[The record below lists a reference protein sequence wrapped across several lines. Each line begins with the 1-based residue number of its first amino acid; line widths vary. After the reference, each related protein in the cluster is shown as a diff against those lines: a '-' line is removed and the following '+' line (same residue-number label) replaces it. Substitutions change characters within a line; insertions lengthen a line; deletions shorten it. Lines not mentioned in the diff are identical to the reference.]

1 MTNLAESIDRYVT
14 RVTRVLNQLN
24 REDVAAVVRT
34 LLDMRNRGGTLF
46 LFGNG
51 GSGATA
57 SHMYCDLAKGASLML
72 ENRFRVI
79 CLNDNIPAMAAYAN
93 DISWEEVFVGPMKNL
108 IKKEDVAIGISGSG
122 NSMNVVKALEYANS
136 IGATTIAWCGYDGG
150 KIKKIAD
157 MSVHVDI
164 NDMEVTED
172 VHLVLNHCIREA
184 LRDTLENEMLANTA

>member
-14 RVTRVLNQLN
+14 RVTGVLNHLS
-24 REDVAAVVRT
+24 RDDVAAVVQV
-34 LLDMRNRGGTLF
+34 LLDMRDRGGTLF

-57 SHMYCDLAKGASLML
+57 SHMYCDLAKGASLAL
-72 ENRFRVI
+72 EKRFRVI

-108 IKKEDVAIGISGSG
+108 IKKGDVAIGISGSG

-136 IGATTIAWCGYDGG
+136 IGAKTIAWCGYDGG
-150 KIKKIAD
+150 KIKTIAD
-157 MSVHVDI
+157 ISVHVDI

-172 VHLVLNHCIREA
+172 VHLILNHCIREA
-184 LRDTLENEMLANTA
+184 LADALHSEMFAQSA

>member
-1 MTNLAESIDRYVT
+1 MTNLAESIDCYVT
-14 RVTRVLNQLN
+14 RVTRVLEHLS
-24 REDVAAVVRT
+24 RDDVAAVVQV
-34 LLDMRNRGGTLF
+34 LLDMRDRGGTVF

-57 SHMYCDLAKGASLML
+57 SHMYCDLAKGASLKL

-108 IKKEDVAIGISGSG
+108 IKKDDVAIGISGSG
-122 NSMNVVKALEYANS
+122 NSMNVVKALEHANS
-136 IGATTIAWCGYDGG
+136 VGATTIAWCGYDGG

-157 MSVHVDI
+157 ISVHVDI

-184 LRDTLENEMLANTA
+184 LSDALKDEMLARSA